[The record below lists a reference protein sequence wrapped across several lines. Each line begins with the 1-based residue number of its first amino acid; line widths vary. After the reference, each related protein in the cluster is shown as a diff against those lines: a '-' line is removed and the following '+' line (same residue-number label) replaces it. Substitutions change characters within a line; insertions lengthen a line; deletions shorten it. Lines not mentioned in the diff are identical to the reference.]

1 LELAE
6 HFATIRDAGEVVRA
20 TGPTPMAVGML
31 LASALIAT
39 DLQHDRDPADDEDLR
54 RRASYREFR
63 RYATAELLPC
73 LEDELLA
80 ALSLRDSA
88 DETSEAGLATPAD
101 LARCLMALGQL
112 IDQPRGSARIGLE
125 LVRRV
130 EAHSRQVRDRL
141 DTAELVDLPLLGAN
155 QRQIGAMLNALE
167 LLDDP
172 ISGQQVRQHSRIL
185 ARAALRWVTATMEHC
200 LIDAALRA
208 RFDLL
213 VTTDDF
219 LVVTRRVI
227 EGVGEE
233 YDPVAEHYADDL
245 GMDALRRFAAAML
258 AIERKTLADCL
269 EGVER
274 AGMPTEEFGASLQ
287 MLVQMHGLGRTI
299 LDGCKAGSVAVGA
312 ARAAERAEQLLR
324 PREIV
329 EAVEEMARKMDR
341 LLSDRVPSPRLD
353 AYATLFGGFKAQT
366 GLLLGV
372 SRLPAAPCA
381 AACR

>member
-1 LELAE
+1 MTRSSPTTLELAE
-6 HFATIRDAGEVVRA
+6 HFATIRDAGEAVRA
-20 TGPTPMAVGML
+20 TGPTPLAVGTL
-31 LASALIAT
+31 FAAALVAT
-39 DLQHDRDPADDEDLR
+39 DLQRDPDSSNDNDLR

-63 RYATAELLPC
+63 RHAIVQLLPC

-80 ALSLRDSA
+80 ALALRDSA
-88 DETSEAGLATPAD
+88 DDAPEAGLATPTD

-130 EAHSRQVRDRL
+130 EIHSRQVRDRL
-141 DTAELVDLPLLGAN
+141 KAAELADLPLLAAN
-155 QRQIGAMLNALE
+155 QRQIGAMLDALD
-167 LLDDP
+167 LLDDA

-185 ARAALRWVTATMEHC
+185 ARAALRWVTATMESC

-233 YDPVAEHYADDL
+233 YDPISERYADNL

-258 AIERKTLADCL
+258 AIEQKTLADCL
-269 EGVER
+269 TAVER
-274 AGMPTEEFGASLQ
+274 IGMPPEEFGASLR
-287 MLVQMHGLGRTI
+287 MLVQMHGLGRAI
-299 LDGCKAGSVAVGA
+299 LDGCKAGSINVGA

-329 EAVEEMARKMDR
+329 EAVEAMAHKMEG
-341 LLSDRVPSPRLD
+341 LLSNRVPSPRLD
-353 AYATLFGGFKAQT
+353 SYATLFDGFRAQT
-366 GLLLGV
+366 GLA
-372 SRLPAAPCA
+372 SA
-381 AACR
+381 